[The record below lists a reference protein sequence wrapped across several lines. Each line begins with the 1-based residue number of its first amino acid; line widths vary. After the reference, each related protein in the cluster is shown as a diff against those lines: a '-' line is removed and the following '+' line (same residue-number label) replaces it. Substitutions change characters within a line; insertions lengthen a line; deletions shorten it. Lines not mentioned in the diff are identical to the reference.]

1 MNKLCGATAIA
12 IALGF
17 AAPAMAASE
26 AACKA
31 MWSKTDANNSGYI
44 SGKEAAIFMS
54 AMIMNGRTTA
64 AADRITAKE
73 FIAACVADVFRNANT

>member
-1 MNKLCGATAIA
+1 MRIDPMNKLCGATAIA

-54 AMIMNGRTTA
+54 AMIMNGS
-64 AADRITAKE
+64 DRPPSSGPTRML
-73 FIAACVADVFRNANT
+73 V